1 MNTLAEFW
9 RFLIFRKKYW
19 LIPIFLVLAVF
30 GVLIVMTQGSAI
42 SPLIYTMF

>member
-1 MNTLAEFW
+1 MSTLAEFW
-9 RFLIFRKKYW
+9 RFLIRRKKYW
-19 LIPIFLVLAVF
+19 LMPIFLVLAVF